1 MKKLLSLFVLAVSV
15 ALVFAGAAA
24 ALSDAEY
31 KKMMKDTPAFAKA
44 DKELNQAWS
53 AAKKGLDKA
62 EFAKLKKE
70 QEAWIASG
78 RDKRAKALMADG
90 MKSGLAYASATRER
104 AQEIREKIQD
114 AKAARKRSPKETK
127 LLARTKGTW
136 RIDGEKGTAYLV
148 MDGKGNFEA
157 YYASGSLE
165 MSGTL
170 KPQEEYDDLYCYV
183 LHDKSGKSLHE
194 GFYIDDSGT
203 KLHFGNGDG
212 PEYIKDK
219 K

>member
-1 MKKLLSLFVLAVSV
+1 MKKFVSLFVLAVSV
-15 ALVFAGAAA
+15 AFVFAGAAA

-31 KKMMKDTPAFAKA
+31 KKMKKETPAFAKA

-53 AAKKGLDKA
+53 EAKKTLGKSD
-62 EFAKLKKE
+62 FAKLKKE

-78 RDKRAKALMADG
+78 RDKRAKALMDGG

-104 AQEIREKIQD
+104 AQEIREKVQE
-114 AKAARKRSPKETK
+114 AKAAKKRTPKETK

-136 RIDGEKGTAYLV
+136 RIDGDKNTAYLV

-157 YYASGSLE
+157 YYASGALE

-212 PEYIKDK
+212 PEYFKDK